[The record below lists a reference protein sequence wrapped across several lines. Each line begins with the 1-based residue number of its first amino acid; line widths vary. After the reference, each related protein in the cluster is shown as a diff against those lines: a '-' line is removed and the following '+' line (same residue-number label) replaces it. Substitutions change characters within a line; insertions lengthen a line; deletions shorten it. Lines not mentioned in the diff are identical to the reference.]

1 MEVGEN
7 GVSGRNVPS
16 LVEAESTLELVR
28 AIALLQQMEVMTVRL
43 MIQAIRKPKTV
54 IKILAQVRNSMM

>member
-1 MEVGEN
+1 MEGGEN

-28 AIALLQQMEVMTVRL
+28 AIALLQQMEVVTVRL
-43 MIQAIRKPKTV
+43 MIHAIRKPKTV
-54 IKILAQVRNSMM
+54 TKILAQVSNSII

>member
-1 MEVGEN
+1 MEGGEN

-28 AIALLQQMEVMTVRL
+28 AIALLQQMEAVTVRL
-43 MIQAIRKPKTV
+43 MIHPIWKPKTV
-54 IKILAQVRNSMM
+54 TKILAQVSNSII